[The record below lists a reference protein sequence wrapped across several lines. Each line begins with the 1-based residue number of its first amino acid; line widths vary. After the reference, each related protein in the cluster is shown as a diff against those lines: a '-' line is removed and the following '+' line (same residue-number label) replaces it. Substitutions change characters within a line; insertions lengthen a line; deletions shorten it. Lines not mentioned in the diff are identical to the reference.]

1 MVLHKSWIFELK
13 SQVES
18 KYNFVIVKIDSLD
31 SPRCAYFVQM
41 ISHKNIKNMVEK
53 WYSKYLKKF
62 WLKLLTKKPKMENE
76 MFVQSIVVNHP
87 TFDTN
92 FTTSCDYIVKTKGE
106 TLLEPGG
113 LNDDYNP
120 FNLGDFMYEC
130 KFQYAHE

>member
-1 MVLHKSWIFELK
+1 
-13 SQVES
+13 
-18 KYNFVIVKIDSLD
+18 
-31 SPRCAYFVQM
+31 
-41 ISHKNIKNMVEK
+41 MVEK
-53 WYSKYLKKF
+53 WYSKYLNKF
-62 WLKLLTKKPKMENE
+62 GLKLLMKNPKMENE

-92 FTTSCDYIVKTKGE
+92 FTTSCVYIVKTKGE